1 MPIARVTIANYRS
14 IRDLRLPLA
23 RVTVLLGAN
32 GCGKT
37 NCYRALRLMHAAAA
51 GRLAETFAEE
61 GGMPSALWA
70 GRRKQHETVRMSVGV
85 EFERYSYSLACGLPT
100 PKAYGL
106 PNDMRRSMFLLDPE
120 VKEEDITVRIEGVAR
135 PVPMCQRRHQAV
147 TMRDPDG
154 RRETIGDPLDVG
166 ESVLAQIA
174 DPSRYGELTL
184 VRRFL
189 LDWRFY
195 HQFRTD
201 AQSPLRES
209 RLGIRSPVLA
219 SDGLNLAAALQTIV
233 EIGGHPDVLDEAI
246 DGAFPGA
253 RLRVLR
259 DEAGRM
265 ELEYSQ
271 PGVQRAFSARELSDG
286 TLRFLCLTA
295 ALLTPRP
302 PVFLVLNEP
311 ETSLHRDLLPALAGM
326 ITRAGARGQV
336 LVTTHD
342 DGLARRLAEDGAEI
356 HRLEKNDEKGTRL
369 VGATDLD

>member
-1 MPIARVTIANYRS
+1 MPIARVSIANYRS

-85 EFERYSYSLACGLPT
+85 EFERYAYSLACGIPT
-100 PKAYGL
+100 PKAYGV
-106 PNDMRRSMFLLDPE
+106 PSDMHTSMFLLDPE
-120 VKEEDITVRIEGVAR
+120 VKEEDVTVRIEGVAR
-135 PVPMCQRRHQAV
+135 PVSMCQRRNNAV
-147 TMRDPDG
+147 TLRDAEG
-154 RRETIGDPLDVG
+154 RRETLSDPLDVG
-166 ESVLAQIA
+166 ESVLTQIS

-189 LDWRFY
+189 DDWRFY

-219 SDGLNLAAALQTIV
+219 SDGLNLAAALQTII
-233 EIGGHPDVLDEAI
+233 EIGGHPDILDEAI
-246 DGAFPGA
+246 DSAFPGA
-253 RLRVLR
+253 RLRVVR

-265 ELEYSQ
+265 DLEYRQ
-271 PGVQRAFSARELSDG
+271 PGVQRAFSAREMSDG

-342 DGLARRLAEDGAEI
+342 DGLACRLAEDGAEI
-356 HRLEKNDEKGTRL
+356 HRLEKHEEKGTRL
-369 VGATDLD
+369 VGAPGLD

>member
-1 MPIARVTIANYRS
+1 MPIARVSIANYRS

-70 GRRKQHETVRMSVGV
+70 GKRKQHETVRMSVGV
-85 EFERYSYSLACGLPT
+85 EFERYAFSLACGIPT
-100 PKAYGL
+100 PKAYGVPL
-106 PNDMRRSMFLLDPE
+106 DMHPSMFLLDPE
-120 VKEEDITVRIEGVAR
+120 VKEEDVTVRIEGVAR
-135 PVPMCQRRHQAV
+135 PVSMCQRRNNAV
-147 TMRDPDG
+147 TLRDADG
-154 RRETIGDPLDVG
+154 RRETLSDPLDVG
-166 ESVLAQIA
+166 ESVLTQIS

-189 LDWRFY
+189 DDWRFY

-219 SDGLNLAAALQTIV
+219 SDGFNLAAALQTII
-233 EIGGHPDVLDEAI
+233 EIGGHPDILDEAI
-246 DGAFPGA
+246 DSAFPGA
-253 RLRVLR
+253 RLRVVR
-259 DEAGRM
+259 DQAGRM
-265 ELEYSQ
+265 DLEYRQ
-271 PGVQRAFSARELSDG
+271 PGVQRAFSAREMSDG

-311 ETSLHRDLLPALAGM
+311 ETSLHHDLLPALAGM

-342 DGLARRLAEDGAEI
+342 DGLARRLAQDGAEI
-356 HRLEKNDEKGTRL
+356 HRLEKHAERGTRL
-369 VGATDLD
+369 VGDGGLE